1 MKYQLNLIDPSL
13 SPVAARPPLPVL
25 LGAVLVAV
33 LACAAHVAYERQQL
47 AVALARPNADLVA
60 GEAGEVAPDPVY
72 DTRLRKI
79 ERDEALRDGL
89 ARATDLPS
97 GSSHMLGQVVA
108 VLPGSLWLT
117 EIELS
122 GKQGVRI
129 AGGALDS
136 AELAQFAARLSE
148 VSALR
153 GLALGSMQ
161 IEAQVLDDETPGGD
175 AVQAPKPAPL
185 RYSRF
190 VLATGDNLKRE

>member
-25 LGAVLVAV
+25 LGAVLAAV
-33 LACAAHVAYERQQL
+33 LVCAAHVAYERQQL

-60 GEAGEVAPDPVY
+60 GEAGEAAPDPVA

-79 ERDEALRDGL
+79 EREEALRDGL

-97 GSSHMLGQVVA
+97 GSSQMLGQMVA
-108 VLPGSLWLT
+108 VLPASLWLT

-122 GKQGVRI
+122 GRQGVRI

-161 IEAQVLDDETPGGD
+161 IEAQVLDDETPGD
-175 AVQAPKPAPL
+175 DTAHAPKPAPQ

-190 VLATGDNLKRE
+190 VLATGDILKRE

>member
-1 MKYQLNLIDPSL
+1 MKYQLNLIDRAL
-13 SPVAARPPLPVL
+13 LPVPARPPLPVL
-25 LGAVLVAV
+25 LGAVLGAV

-47 AVALARPNADLVA
+47 AVVLARPNADLVSGA
-60 GEAGEVAPDPVY
+60 TGEAPADPVY
-72 DTRLRKI
+72 DARLRKI

-97 GSSHMLGQVVA
+97 GSSQMLGQVVA
-108 VLPGSLWLT
+108 VLPASLWLT

-122 GKQGVRI
+122 GKQGLRI
-129 AGGALDS
+129 AGGALAS

-161 IEAQVLDDETPGGD
+161 IEAQVLDDAAPDAAPAETPK
-175 AVQAPKPAPL
+175 AAPL